1 MSSPN
6 HQPGFGRELRSNV
19 IAAALV
25 IGGLLV
31 TAALW
36 ELL

>member
-1 MSSPN
+1 MHREPE
-6 HQPGFGRELRSNV
+6 FGSELRSNV
-19 IAAALV
+19 IAAVIV